1 MQWLQTVISFGRFIN
16 SSNIYIHCSY
26 RTYNF
31 LVWVWACNLLLKSL
45 TECVLKIFHICI
57 RFSSLSV
64 ISKYQNKKLA
74 YHFHRKGRNCL
85 NFAKFAYRISLYL
98 PPIIRVDNKDQDSVV
113 CSVITRPALIGPDLL
128 CSSRGSGGIVKSAN
142 CFDNLSWDCVLCPHN
157 LSPLSDIN
165 SALTLESQLMWG
177 GGDCCLKE
185 CVELCVPSGD

>member
-1 MQWLQTVISFGRFIN
+1 MKNRLQRICQSFLCFHWQSCWFETLIL
-16 SSNIYIHCSY
+16 H
-26 RTYNF
+26 NF
-31 LVWVWACNLLLKSL
+31 FLDLGLGLSLSIVTKIL

-74 YHFHRKGRNCL
+74 YHFHHKGWNCL
-85 NFAKFAYRISLYL
+85 NFSKFAYRISLYL
-98 PPIIRVDNKDQDSVV
+98 PPIIRVDNKDWDSLV

-165 SALTLESQLMWG
+165 SALESQLM
-177 GGDCCLKE
+177 
-185 CVELCVPSGD
+185 

>member
-1 MQWLQTVISFGRFIN
+1 MKKQVAKNLSILSVFSLAILLIETLIL
-16 SSNIYIHCSY
+16 H
-26 RTYNF
+26 NF
-31 LVWVWACNLLLKSL
+31 FLDLGLGLIVTKIL

-74 YHFHRKGRNCL
+74 YHFHHKGWNCL
-85 NFAKFAYRISLYL
+85 NFSKFAYRISLYL
-98 PPIIRVDNKDQDSVV
+98 PPIIRVDNKDWDSLV
-113 CSVITRPALIGPDLL
+113 CSVITRPALIGPDLV

-165 SALTLESQLMWG
+165 SALESQLM
-177 GGDCCLKE
+177 
-185 CVELCVPSGD
+185 